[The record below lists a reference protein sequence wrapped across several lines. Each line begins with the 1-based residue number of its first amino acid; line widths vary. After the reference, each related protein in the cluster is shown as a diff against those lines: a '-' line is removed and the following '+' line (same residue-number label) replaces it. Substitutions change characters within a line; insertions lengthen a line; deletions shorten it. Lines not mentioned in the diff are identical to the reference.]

1 MKEKNAIDVHL
12 LKYSKYEMQ
21 IWHENMPI
29 EEHARIYSDQQAMIF
44 LGGMFGAT
52 IVKMKEGDE
61 IIINVEKKGKGVH
74 ND

>member
-1 MKEKNAIDVHL
+1 MSKKNAIDVHL
-12 LKYSKYEMQ
+12 LKNSEYEML

-29 EEHARIYSDQQAMIF
+29 EDRARIYSDQQAMIF

-61 IIINVEKKGKGVH
+61 MIINVEEQKKGVH